1 MRRAWQEPQS
11 RRQTGKMGEGILFR
25 EDQKEKRD
33 HMKDE
38 NRFKEVSEEI
48 LREMTAWNTSN
59 PKATFLEI
67 EVKARE
73 LVSRLE
79 AQLIQESALAR
90 ETEVGSKPE
99 ERERPTCPICQ
110 VPLLGRGK
118 RTRQLQ
124 GPAGRDIHL
133 QRTYGTCPTCGT
145 GFFPPR

>member
-1 MRRAWQEPQS
+1 MQ
-11 RRQTGKMGEGILFR
+11 
-25 EDQKEKRD
+25 
-33 HMKDE
+33 DE

-48 LREMTAWNTSN
+48 LREMTAWNTSH

-99 ERERPTCPICQ
+99 ERERPTCPQCQ
-110 VPLLGRGK
+110 VPLLRRGK

-124 GPAGRDIHL
+124 GPAGRAIEL
-133 QRTYGTCPTCGT
+133 KRTYGTCPTCGT